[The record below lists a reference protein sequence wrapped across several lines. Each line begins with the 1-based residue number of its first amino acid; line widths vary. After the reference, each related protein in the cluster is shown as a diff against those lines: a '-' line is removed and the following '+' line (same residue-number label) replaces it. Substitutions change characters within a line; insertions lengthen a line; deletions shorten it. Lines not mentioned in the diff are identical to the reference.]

1 MTCYSLRMR
10 ASVPLDLKALGLWTS
25 PGPRV
30 SYPHLG
36 PIDSKLVDLAWYL
49 DLWRP
54 SAVLYDHPVGEGR
67 PGEEI
72 EPGVYRELYR
82 SLTRLR
88 VDVVLLC
95 GKTLWAVEAKYEADP
110 HALGQ
115 ALVYA
120 DLLQRQLPTG
130 YRSKPAVLCWHGLPD
145 TAATYER
152 LRVKVW
158 ELEPLAE
165 RIGIRDLG
173 PSDPRRVGDVL
184 ESMGLSQ

>member
-1 MTCYSLRMR
+1 MR
-10 ASVPLDLKALGLWTS
+10 AAVPLDLKALGLWVP

-30 SYPHLG
+30 NYPHLG
-36 PIDSKLVDLAWYL
+36 PVDSRLVDLAWYL
-49 DLWRP
+49 DMWRP

-72 EPGVYRELYR
+72 ESGVYRELYK

-88 VDVVLLC
+88 IDVVLLC

-115 ALVYA
+115 ALVYS

-130 YRSKPAVLCWHGLPD
+130 YRARPAVLCWHGLPD
-145 TAATYER
+145 TQPTYER
-152 LRVKVW
+152 LKVRVW
-158 ELEPLAE
+158 EIQPLAE

-173 PSDPRRVGDVL
+173 PTGPRSAGDVL
-184 ESMGLSQ
+184 EHMGVGQ